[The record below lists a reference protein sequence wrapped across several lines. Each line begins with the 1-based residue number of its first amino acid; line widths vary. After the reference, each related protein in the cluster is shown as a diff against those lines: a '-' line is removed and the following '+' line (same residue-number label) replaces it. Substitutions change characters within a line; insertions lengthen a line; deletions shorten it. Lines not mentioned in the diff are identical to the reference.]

1 MGGRVGEWE
10 GSSITEIALKGM
22 RITIAA
28 VGRLRPGPER
38 ELQHRYMERIA
49 WQVDVREVVEKRR
62 LSPSEL
68 KRREAG
74 LLAAA
79 CPAGAILVA
88 LDRGGKE
95 FSSEDFAQRLGIWR
109 DEGVA
114 ELAFV
119 IGGAE
124 GLDHGIV
131 KRARL
136 VISLGAMTWPHMMV
150 RAMLL
155 EQIYRAQQILAGH
168 PYHRGRRGG
177 TGGRHMASIRVSR

>member
-1 MGGRVGEWE
+1 
-10 GSSITEIALKGM
+10 M

-38 ELQHRYMERIA
+38 ELQQRYIKRIA

-74 LLAAA
+74 LLEAA
-79 CPAGAILVA
+79 CPAGAIVVA
-88 LDRGGKE
+88 LEPGGKDI
-95 FSSEDFAQRLGIWR
+95 SSEDFAQLLGMWR

-131 KRARL
+131 KRARR

-155 EQIYRAQQILAGH
+155 EQIYRAQQILVGH
-168 PYHRGRRGG
+168 PYHRG
-177 TGGRHMASIRVSR
+177 

>member
-1 MGGRVGEWE
+1 
-10 GSSITEIALKGM
+10 M

-38 ELQHRYMERIA
+38 DLQHRYIKRIA

-68 KRREAG
+68 KRWEAG

-79 CPAGAILVA
+79 CPAGAFLVA
-88 LDRGGKE
+88 LDRNGKE
-95 FSSEDFAQRLGIWR
+95 FSSEDFAQLLGIWR
-109 DEGVA
+109 DEGVT
-114 ELAFV
+114 ELTFV

-168 PYHRGRRGG
+168 PYHRG
-177 TGGRHMASIRVSR
+177 